1 MWLLDTTDA
10 IANNKA
16 MRLRRVFHGG
26 SALLFLALVLIS
38 VDGNV
43 QALQSTN
50 YRFDETAIGTSNILE
65 SSSDN
70 FSVNPAIGDLG
81 IGNAVSDNFQV
92 EAGTRTDPDPVL
104 SFSVDTAS
112 ADFGS
117 FSAGSTA
124 TAETTFSV
132 TNYTSYG
139 YVVIVEGSPPTNG
152 SHVIEPLTTTSAP
165 TIGTEQFGIN
175 LVANTL
181 PTSIGA
187 NPANGS
193 FGFGIASPNYD
204 IPNQFRF
211 VNGDIIA
218 EAPRSSGKT
227 TYTISYIV
235 NVEPLT
241 PGGRYD
247 SNQTIIVTGTY

>member
-1 MWLLDTTDA
+1 ML
-10 IANNKA
+10 
-16 MRLRRVFHGG
+16 LRRLVHGG
-26 SALLFLALVLIS
+26 TAFLFLALILLF

-43 QALQSTN
+43 SALQSAN
-50 YRFDETAIGTSNILE
+50 YRLDETAIGTSNILE
-65 SSSDN
+65 SSSRN
-70 FSVNPAIGDLG
+70 FRVNPAVGDLSV
-81 IGNAVSDNFQV
+81 GNAASNNFQV
-92 EAGTRTDPDPVL
+92 EAGSETDPDPVL

-117 FSAGSTA
+117 FSSGVTA
-124 TAETTFSV
+124 TAETSFSV
-132 TNYTSYG
+132 TNYTSFG
-139 YVVIVEGSPPTNG
+139 YVVIIEGTPPTNG
-152 SHVIEPLTTTSAP
+152 SHVIDPLTTASAANP
-165 TIGTEQFGIN
+165 GEEQFGIN

-181 PTSIGA
+181 PASIGA

-204 IPNQFRF
+204 VPNQYRY

-227 TYTISYIV
+227 TFTMTYIV

>member
-1 MWLLDTTDA
+1 MWFLDTTDG

-16 MRLRRVFHGG
+16 MLLRRLLHGG
-26 SALLFLALVLIS
+26 SALTFLALTLIM

-43 QALQSTN
+43 AALQSAN

-70 FSVNPAIGDLG
+70 FSVNPAIGDLSV
-81 IGNAVSDNFQV
+81 GNAVSDNFQI
-92 EAGTRTDPDPVL
+92 EAGSETDPNPVL
-104 SFSVDTAS
+104 SFSVDDGS

-117 FSAGSTA
+117 FSAGTTA

-139 YVVIVEGSPPTNG
+139 YVVIIEGSPPTNG
-152 SHVIEPLTTTSAP
+152 SHTIEPLTTASAATP
-165 TIGTEQFGIN
+165 GVEQFGIN

-181 PTSIGA
+181 PTSVGA

-193 FGFGIASPNYD
+193 FGFGIASLNYD
-204 IPNQFRF
+204 TANQYRF
-211 VNGDIIA
+211 VSGDTIA
-218 EAPRSSGKT
+218 EAPKSSGKT
-227 TYTISYIV
+227 SYTISYIV

>member
-10 IANNKA
+10 IANNET
-16 MRLRRVFHGG
+16 MRFRRVLHGG
-26 SALLFLALVLIS
+26 SALAFLALVLIS

-50 YRFDETAIGTSNILE
+50 YRFDETAIGTSNIIE

-70 FSVNPAIGDLG
+70 YSVNPAIGDLG
-81 IGNAVSDNFQV
+81 VGNAVSNNFQV

-104 SFSVDTAS
+104 SFTVDTAA
-112 ADFGS
+112 ADFGA
-117 FSAGSTA
+117 FSAGTTA

-139 YVVIVEGSPPTNG
+139 YVVLIEGQPPTNG
-152 SHVIEPLTTTSAP
+152 SHVIEPLTVPSAAV
-165 TIGTEQFGIN
+165 IGSEQFGIN

-181 PTSIGA
+181 PTSLGA

-193 FGFGIASPNYD
+193 FGFGEAAPQYD
-204 IPNQFRF
+204 SSNQYQF
-211 VNGDIIA
+211 NSGDIIA
-218 EAPRSSGKT
+218 RAPKSSGKT
-227 TYTISYIV
+227 TYTISYIA

-241 PGGRYD
+241 PGGQYRSD
-247 SNQTIIVTGTY
+247 QTIIVTGTY